1 MKKNT
6 KYVHREW
13 LNDINSPQIGNIVAY
28 DGDLEFNDGL
38 HHSTFLSISDCH
50 STIRLH
56 KSEYDTETEFIKK
69 MKNFRGAIDNF
80 IEYLE
85 SEYIHGRNNLCLRW
99 Y

>member
-13 LNDINSPQIGNIVAY
+13 LNDINSPQTGNIVAY

-56 KSEYDTETEFIKK
+56 KSEYDTEGEFIKK
-69 MKNFRGAIDNF
+69 MKKLRGAIDNF

-85 SEYIHGRNNLCLRW
+85 SEYINW
-99 Y
+99 ED